1 MLDYATLRLIWWLLI
16 GIILVAFM
24 VTDGFDMGV
33 GCLLPLIAR
42 NDDERR
48 VLINSVGAHWEGNQ
62 VWLILAGGALFAAW
76 PRVYAAAFSGFY
88 VAMILVLCALF
99 FRPLAFDYRGKI
111 ANAHWRRIWDTGL
124 VIGSLVPPVIFGI
137 AFGNLFLGV
146 PFIFTPQLHV
156 QYLGTFW
163 QLLSPFALLCGALSL
178 MLVILQGSVW
188 LQLTTEGIV
197 RQRAL
202 SATRRS
208 AMLVVLCFLLAGY
221 WLWTGIDGFVLLSQD
236 PNGPSNPLLKAVTTS
251 PGAWMTHFY
260 QSPLLLIIPLAGMI
274 FPMLAIYACGQR
286 RAVWGFLCA
295 SLTQACVIFT
305 AGITLFPFVMPSN
318 VQPLSSLTVWDST
331 SSQMT
336 LSIMLVIVLIFLPIV
351 LLYTTWSYY
360 KMLGRTNL
368 ETIRRHGHELYPGGL

>member
-1 MLDYATLRLIWWLLI
+1 MLDYETLRLIWWLLI

-111 ANAHWRRIWDTGL
+111 ANVRWRTMWDTGL
-124 VIGSLVPPVIFGI
+124 VIGSLVPPVIFGV

-146 PFIFTPQLHV
+146 PFVFTPQLHV

-163 QLLSPFALLCGALSL
+163 ELLSPFALLCGALSL
-178 MLVILQGSVW
+178 MLVIMQGGVW
-188 LQLTTEGIV
+188 LQLKTDGLLHL
-197 RQRAL
+197 RAL

-221 WLWTGIDGFVLLSQD
+221 WLWTGIDGYVLLSQD
-236 PNGPSNPLLKAVTTS
+236 PNGPSTR
-251 PGAWMTHFY
+251 Y
-260 QSPLLLIIPLAGMI
+260 
-274 FPMLAIYACGQR
+274 
-286 RAVWGFLCA
+286 
-295 SLTQACVIFT
+295 
-305 AGITLFPFVMPSN
+305 
-318 VQPLSSLTVWDST
+318 
-331 SSQMT
+331 
-336 LSIMLVIVLIFLPIV
+336 
-351 LLYTTWSYY
+351 
-360 KMLGRTNL
+360 
-368 ETIRRHGHELYPGGL
+368 

>member
-1 MLDYATLRLIWWLLI
+1 MLDYETLRLIWWLLI

-111 ANAHWRRIWDTGL
+111 ANARWRAMWDTGL
-124 VIGSLVPPVIFGI
+124 VIGSLVPPVIFGV

-146 PFIFTPQLHV
+146 PFVFTPQLHV

-163 QLLSPFALLCGALSL
+163 ELLSPFALLCGALSL
-178 MLVILQGSVW
+178 MLVIMQGGVW
-188 LQLTTEGIV
+188 LQLKTDGLLHL
-197 RQRAL
+197 RAL

-221 WLWTGIDGFVLLSQD
+221 WLWTGIDGYVLLSQD
-236 PNGPSNPLLKAVTTS
+236 PNGPSNPLLKAVTTA
-251 PGAWMTHFY
+251 PGAWMAHFEN
-260 QSPLLLIIPLAGMI
+260 SPLLLVIPLLGMI

-286 RAVWGFLCA
+286 RAVWGFLFA
-295 SLTQACVIFT
+295 SLTQTCVIF
-305 AGITLFPFVMPSN
+305 
-318 VQPLSSLTVWDST
+318 
-331 SSQMT
+331 
-336 LSIMLVIVLIFLPIV
+336 
-351 LLYTTWSYY
+351 
-360 KMLGRTNL
+360 
-368 ETIRRHGHELYPGGL
+368 

>member
-1 MLDYATLRLIWWLLI
+1 MLDYETLRLIWWLLI

-111 ANAHWRRIWDTGL
+111 VNSRWHALWDTGL
-124 VIGSLVPPVIFGI
+124 VIGSLVPPVIFGV

-146 PFIFTPQLHV
+146 PFAFTSQLHV
-156 QYLGTFW
+156 EYFGSFW

-188 LQLTTEGIV
+188 LQLKTDGII

-202 SATRRS
+202 SATSRS

-221 WLWTGIDGFVLLSQD
+221 WLWAGINGFVLLSQNA
-236 PNGPSNPLLKAVTTS
+236 NGPSNPLLKAVTIL
-251 PGAWMTHFY
+251 PGAWMNNFMHT
-260 QSPLLLIIPLAGMI
+260 PLLLIIPLLGML
-274 FPMLAIYACGQR
+274 FPMLTLYACTHR
-286 RAVWGFLCA
+286 RIVWGFLFS

-305 AGITLFPFVMPSN
+305 AGITLFPFVMPSSTH
-318 VQPLSSLTVWDST
+318 PLSSLTVWDST

-336 LSIMLVIVLIFLPIV
+336 LSIMLIIVLIFLPIV
-351 LLYTTWSYY
+351 LLYTLWSYY
-360 KMLGRTNL
+360 KMLGRINS
-368 ETIRRHGHELYPGGL
+368 ETLRRHHHELY